1 VTGTDVYGDYILTTG
16 GGIEDWEEAFGS
28 YLHGSRFHGRAPVL
42 DIGPGRCWFTRQDP
56 ENVVAL
62 DNQQAIVDRYSAQG
76 LNIVHGSVYE
86 IPFED
91 ATFDGVFSCWLFEH
105 LDDPAAAIREVA
117 RVTRP
122 GGYVCL
128 IVPSDR
134 ALLRGFYD
142 DYTHVRPFTAASLR
156 ELGRAG
162 GFSSVRVENLF
173 WTGGLG
179 RLGAGP
185 AKLERLFKFADE
197 VARRLRIVNRY
208 NLVFEGWK

>member
-1 VTGTDVYGDYILTTG
+1 VAYGDYILATG
-16 GGIEDWEEAFGS
+16 KGSEPWEDGFGA
-28 YLHGSRFHGRAPVL
+28 YLYKSRFHGRKPVL

-62 DNQQAIVDRYSAQG
+62 DNQEGIVSRYSGEG
-76 LNIVHGSVYE
+76 LNIVHGDIYD

-91 ATFDGVFSCWLFEH
+91 STFAAVFSCWLFEH
-105 LDDPAAAIREVA
+105 LTDPERAICEVA

-134 ALLRGFYD
+134 SLLRGFYD
-142 DYTHVRPFTAASLR
+142 DYTHVRPYTARSLR

-162 GFSSVRVENLF
+162 GFSSVEVQHLF
-173 WTGGLG
+173 FTRGYGRLASRTGPKTLG
-179 RLGAGP
+179 RLF
-185 AKLERLFKFADE
+185 KLADR
-197 VARRLRIVNRY
+197 VARPIGIVNRN

>member
-1 VTGTDVYGDYILTTG
+1 VAYGDYILATG
-16 GGIEDWEEAFGS
+16 QGGEAWENGFGA
-28 YLHGSRFHGRAPVL
+28 YLYGSRFRGRRPVL

-62 DNQQAIVDRYSAQG
+62 DNQEAIVSHYRREG
-76 LNIVHGSVYE
+76 LNIVLGSVYE

-91 ATFDGVFSCWLFEH
+91 SKFGGVFSCWLFEH
-105 LDDPAAAIREVA
+105 LADPERAICEVA

-134 ALLRGFYD
+134 SLLRGFYD
-142 DYTHVRPFTAASLR
+142 DYTHIRPYTSTSLR

-162 GFSSVRVENLF
+162 GFSSVEVQHLLF
-173 WTGGLG
+173 TRGYGRLASKISPEALG
-179 RLGAGP
+179 RLF
-185 AKLERLFKFADE
+185 KLADR
-197 VARRLRIVNRY
+197 VARPIGIVNRN